1 MSAGIF
7 QSVSASLSR
16 LPKLMLLPVLLPTL
30 LGAGCAKD
38 PCLVADAPVA
48 VLCKCPPRDNELLAR
63 LTQTDL
69 PYPVRK
75 VIIQCA
81 DAIHKSDAHNVVTKQ
96 SLKEC
101 VSADASLDAPTKQA
115 LAETID
121 YSNLKEQ
128 KDLDSYHAQCL
139 TGPGASTTAAPA
151 AADTAPVA
159 PVEGSPAATAAPA
172 PAPAPTPTAAP
183 APAPAPIK

>member
-30 LGAGCAKD
+30 LAAGCAKD

-139 TGPGASTTAAPA
+139 TGPGASTAAQPA
-151 AADTAPVA
+151 AADPA
-159 PVEGSPAATAAPA
+159 PVEGSPAPAAAAT

-183 APAPAPIK
+183 APAPIK

>member
-1 MSAGIF
+1 
-7 QSVSASLSR
+7 
-16 LPKLMLLPVLLPTL
+16 
-30 LGAGCAKD
+30 
-38 PCLVADAPVA
+38 
-48 VLCKCPPRDNELLAR
+48 
-63 LTQTDL
+63 
-69 PYPVRK
+69 
-75 VIIQCA
+75 
-81 DAIHKSDAHNVVTKQ
+81 
-96 SLKEC
+96 

-115 LAETID
+115 LAETIN

-139 TGPGASTTAAPA
+139 TGPGASTAAPPA

-159 PVEGSPAATAAPA
+159 PVEGSPAPAAAAA